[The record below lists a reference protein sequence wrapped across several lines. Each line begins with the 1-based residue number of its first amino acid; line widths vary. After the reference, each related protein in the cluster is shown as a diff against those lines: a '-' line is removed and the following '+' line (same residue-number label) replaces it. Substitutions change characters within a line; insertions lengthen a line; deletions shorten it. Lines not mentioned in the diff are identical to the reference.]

1 MDVKHLKRLIR
12 DYIIMQKNQLNLLHL
27 IDVINLKDNKQT
39 ALVLSEEKHH
49 DIVAKHAYCELKV
62 FEPYLK
68 DKKKFYLYGFG
79 PVCKN

>member
-1 MDVKHLKRLIR
+1 LIR

-49 DIVAKHAYCELKV
+49 DIVAKHAYCE
-62 FEPYLK
+62 
-68 DKKKFYLYGFG
+68 
-79 PVCKN
+79 